1 MTTYVCPDCKAPLI
15 NFRCAPCAHTYE
27 LSRGFPVLLSNDARF
42 KSSRELVDTYDSIY
56 AQHSNVWENQ
66 GRTPEFIRYFAGLLG
81 RFPARRLL
89 EVGCGEGVLL
99 AAITAGEKHGTEL
112 SVQALEKTLEKTP
125 AWLAIALGERLPF
138 PDKHFDLIT
147 SVGVMEHF
155 LDDHAA
161 SGEICRVLED
171 GGHYVVLIHE
181 HLTAWQS
188 LQQKI
193 SEYLYPH
200 PHPIRLARWLIG
212 KFHKPIRQPV
222 QNKFTVAGAK
232 ACLERSG
239 FAVME
244 VIHKKNTPNAPLIGP
259 HVIIYV
265 CRKVSAGEP
274 GFN

>member
-1 MTTYVCPDCKAPLI
+1 MATYVCPDCKAPLVDL
-15 NFRCAPCAHTYE
+15 RCSPCAHQFA
-27 LSRGFPVLLSNDARF
+27 LSMGFPVLLSNDVRF

-66 GRTPEFIRYFAGLLG
+66 GRTPEFIQYFSGLLG
-81 RFPARRLL
+81 QFPARRML

-99 AAITAGEKHGTEL
+99 AAIAADEKHGTEL
-112 SVQALEKTLEKTP
+112 SVKALKKTVEKAQAR
-125 AWLAIALGERLPF
+125 LAIAIGERLPYR
-138 PDKHFDLIT
+138 DGYFDLIA

-181 HLTAWQS
+181 HLSAWQS
-188 LQQKI
+188 LRQKI
-193 SEYLYPH
+193 SEYVYPQ

-212 KFHKPIRQPV
+212 KIHRPISQPV
-222 QNKFTVAGAK
+222 QNKFTMAGAK

-239 FAVME
+239 FTVTQM
-244 VIHKKNTPNAPLIGP
+244 IHKKNTPGAPLIGP
-259 HVIIYV
+259 HVIIFV
-265 CRKVSAGEP
+265 CRKTTQAAT
-274 GFN
+274 